1 MLRGMA
7 SSPPGQTIIYFL
19 IFMQLRYITVQ
30 SFTILHHI
38 SHSHLF
44 HWQLSTRYHEN
55 SLCLLSFFACSLRL
69 YWYVLHSSYFTLF
82 SLFFFFFLVCGGG
95 VGGGGGV
102 GVQHCQFTYEGELK
116 NQIIFLFFKKT
127 DHHHSLRAASHY
139 FKNQEKYIILQ

>member
-44 HWQLSTRYHEN
+44 HWQLSTIYHEN
-55 SLCLLSFFACSLRL
+55 SLCLLPFFACSLHL

-82 SLFFFFFLVCGGG
+82 SLFFFFFFF
-95 VGGGGGV
+95 GGGV
-102 GVQHCQFTYEGELK
+102 GVGVLLCQFTYEGELK

-127 DHHHSLRAASHY
+127 DHHHSLLAVSHY
-139 FKNQEKYIILQ
+139 FKNQEKYIIL

>member
-1 MLRGMA
+1 MRIFEKLRGMA

-44 HWQLSTRYHEN
+44 HWQFSTIYHEN
-55 SLCLLSFFACSLRL
+55 SLCLLPFFACSLRR

-82 SLFFFFFLVCGGG
+82 SLFFFFLWDFRFVSL
-95 VGGGGGV
+95 
-102 GVQHCQFTYEGELK
+102 HTKENLK
-116 NQIIFLFFKKT
+116 IKSFFCSSKKPIIITLYLRYLTILKIKKNISSYN
-127 DHHHSLRAASHY
+127 D
-139 FKNQEKYIILQ
+139 